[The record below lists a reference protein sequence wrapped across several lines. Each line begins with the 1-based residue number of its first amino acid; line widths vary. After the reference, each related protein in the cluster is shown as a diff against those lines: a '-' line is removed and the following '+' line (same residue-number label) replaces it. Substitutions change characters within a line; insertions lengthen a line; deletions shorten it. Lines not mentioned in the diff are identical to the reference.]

1 MTEFQVLAI
10 PICFILAIGITKIL
24 DGAGT
29 AIRQRE
35 QVRLHWLPFAW
46 AFVILLFQLQFFSVL
61 WHLHLENKEWTWA
74 SYSLILIHPLM
85 YFLATSL
92 LWPTRQ
98 PIITDNLL
106 TDFDQNGRG
115 AVAIIGISLFSAIV
129 LNVYAY
135 GSTWKEALDANI
147 LNILTG
153 VSAAVVVF
161 SNRRWLQ
168 AVATLVF
175 LAIQIYGILVVWA
188 RPGLVFSGD

>member
-1 MTEFQVLAI
+1 MGQ
-10 PICFILAIGITKIL
+10 
-24 DGAGT
+24 GT
-29 AIRQRE
+29 AI
-35 QVRLHWLPFAW
+35 
-46 AFVILLFQLQFFSVL
+46 
-61 WHLHLENKEWTWA
+61 
-74 SYSLILIHPLM
+74 
-85 YFLATSL
+85 
-92 LWPTRQ
+92 RQ

-115 AVAIIGISLFSAIV
+115 AVAIIGISLFSVIV

-135 GSTWKEALDANI
+135 GLTWKEALDANI